1 MESKTF
7 TTEEIKELITL
18 LTEAN
23 EAQRVNVYSKNRI
36 KKAIE
41 LLKK

>member
-1 MESKTF
+1 MDHKTF

-23 EAQRVNVYSKNRI
+23 DTQSINTYSKSRI
-36 KKAIE
+36 EKAINK
-41 LLKK
+41 LNK

>member
-1 MESKTF
+1 MDFKTF
-7 TTEEIKELITL
+7 TNKEVETL
-18 LTEAN
+18 LKLLNEAN
-23 EAQRVNVYSKNRI
+23 EAQRVNTYSKNKI

>member
-1 MESKTF
+1 MDFKTF
-7 TTEEIKELITL
+7 TNEEVETLLKL

-23 EAQRVNVYSKNRI
+23 EAQRVNIYSKNRI
-36 KKAIE
+36 NKAIE

>member
-1 MESKTF
+1 MDFKTF
-7 TTEEIKELITL
+7 TNEEVETL
-18 LTEAN
+18 LKLLNEAN